1 MPGVDL
7 NTMNILIT
15 GATGFIGRHLASRLA
30 KGSHSV
36 RCLVRA
42 NSDIS
47 CLRNLNVDL
56 SYGDLLSKDSLGV
69 ALDKV
74 DLIYHL
80 AGEVYSRKKD
90 DYYKG
95 NILATQNLLEACK
108 EGSSK
113 RIIFLSSVGVYK
125 PVATETLLTEESE
138 CKPITFYGK
147 SKLDAEELIKKY
159 NGPWVIVRAPI
170 IYGPHQP
177 AVLNRFFLDAVNK
190 RKVYIVGKGDNLR
203 SLCYIENLVEGLV
216 LLAKKTEVKGE
227 TYILSDN
234 SPYTFNEVV
243 RTITKL
249 IGKEIK
255 VVHLPNILG
264 NISWQIYNV
273 MGKLFNLYF
282 VELYVLKT
290 MQLHW
295 ECGITKAKKE
305 IGYNPKITLE
315 VGVERT
321 IDWIRNN
328 RNG

>member
-1 MPGVDL
+1 
-7 NTMNILIT
+7 MNILIT
-15 GATGFIGRHLASRLA
+15 GATGFIGRHLAFRLA

-36 RCLVRA
+36 RCLVRDK
-42 NSDIS
+42 SDIS
-47 CLRNLNVDL
+47 CLKNLNVDL
-56 SYGDLLSKDSLGV
+56 FYGDLLSKNSLRV

-108 EGSSK
+108 EKSPK
-113 RIIFLSSVGVYK
+113 RIIFLSSIGVYK
-125 PVATETLLTEESE
+125 PVATKTLLTEESE
-138 CKPITFYGK
+138 CEPITFYGK
-147 SKLDAEELIKKY
+147 TKLHAEELIKKH
-159 NGPWVIVRAPI
+159 NIPWVVVRAPVV
-170 IYGPHQP
+170 YGPHQP

-190 RKVYIVGKGDNLR
+190 RKVYIVGKEDNLR

-216 LLAKKTEVKGE
+216 SLANKTEVKGE

-282 VELYVLKT
+282 VELYALKT

-295 ECGITKAKKE
+295 ECDITKAKKE
-305 IGYNPKITLE
+305 IDYNPKITLE
-315 VGVERT
+315 AGVERT